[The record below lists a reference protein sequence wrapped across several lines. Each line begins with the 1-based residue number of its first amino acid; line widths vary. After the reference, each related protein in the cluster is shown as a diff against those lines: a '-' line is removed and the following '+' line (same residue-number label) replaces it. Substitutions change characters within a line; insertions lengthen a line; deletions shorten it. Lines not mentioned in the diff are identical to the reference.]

1 MNKFFKRTAVASLLF
16 LAGSALAVEN
26 ITQASQIPQLKE
38 ETQHATV
45 SERVT
50 SRFTR
55 SHYRQ
60 FDLDENFSAKIFDRY
75 LNLLDYSHNV
85 LLASDVEQFV
95 SRKKQIGDELRTGKL
110 DVFYDL
116 YNLAQQRRFER
127 YQYALKVLE
136 KPMNFTGNDT
146 FNVDRSKSPWPAN
159 VTELNSLWDSKV
171 KFDELS
177 LKLTGKTDQE
187 IRETLTKRYQF
198 AIRRLAQS
206 NSEDVF
212 SLAMTAFAHEID
224 PHTNYLSPR
233 NTEQFNT
240 EMSLSLEGIGAV
252 LQMDDDYTVIN
263 SMVAGGPAAKSKT
276 ITVGDRIVGVGQ
288 TGKPMV
294 DVIGWRLDDVVALIK
309 GPKGSKVRLEI
320 LPAGKGTKTRVVTL
334 TRERIRLEDRAVKLT
349 IKTVGKDKVGVLDI
363 PGFYVGLTDDVKVQ
377 LQKMEKQNV
386 KGVIID
392 LRSNGGGALTE
403 AVSLSGLFIPSGPV
417 VQVRDN
423 NGKVREDSDTDGVVY
438 YKGPL
443 VVMVDR
449 FSASASEIFAAA
461 MQDYGR
467 ALIVGEPTF
476 GKGTVQQYR
485 SLNRIYDQM
494 LRPEWPALGSVQ
506 YTIQKF
512 YRINGGSTQR
522 KGVTPDIMMPTGT
535 EETETGEKF
544 EDNALPWDSINA
556 ATYVKSGDLTQFEPQ
571 LLKLHQDRI
580 AADPEFQYI
589 MKDIARFNALKDK
602 RNIVSLNL
610 AQREKENQEDDATR
624 LERINDRYKREG
636 KATLKKLE
644 DLPKDYQEPDPYLD
658 ETVHIALDFAKMQQD
673 KPAEQPAPAK

>member
-1 MNKFFKRTAVASLLF
+1 MNNFVKVTVVAGILLTGV
-16 LAGSALAVEN
+16 AAAN
-26 ITQASQIPQLKE
+26 DKITRADQIPPLRQE
-38 ETQHATV
+38 AQQETV

-50 SRFTR
+50 ARFNR

-60 FDLDENFSAKIFDRY
+60 FDLDDQFSAKIFDRY
-75 LNLLDYSHNV
+75 LNMLDYSHNV
-85 LLASDVEQFV
+85 LLAQDIAQFAA
-95 SRKKQIGDELRTGKL
+95 KKNQLDDELKSGKL
-110 DVFYDL
+110 EVPFAL
-116 YNLAQQRRFER
+116 YNLAQKRRFER
-127 YQYALKVLE
+127 LAYALTLVD
-136 KPMNFTGNDT
+136 KPMDFTGNEQIEL
-146 FNVDRSKSPWPAN
+146 DRSKAPWPQSKAELDTLWDAK
-159 VTELNSLWDSKV
+159 VKYDELN
-171 KFDELS
+171 
-177 LKLTGKTDQE
+177 LKLTGKDEKE
-187 IRETLTKRYQF
+187 IREILTKRYQF

-212 SLAMTAFAHEID
+212 QLIMNAFAHEID

-263 SMVAGGPAAKSKT
+263 SLVPGGPAAKTKNIS
-276 ITVGDRIVGVGQ
+276 VGDRVVGIGQ
-288 TGKPMV
+288 AGKPMV
-294 DVIGWRLDDVVALIK
+294 DVIGWRLDDVVSQIK

-320 LPAGKGTKTRVVTL
+320 LPAGKGTKTRIVTV

-349 IKTVGKDKVGVLDI
+349 VKNVGQQKVGVLDI
-363 PGFYVGLTDDVKVQ
+363 PGFYVGLTDDVKIQ
-377 LQKMEKQNV
+377 LQKLEKQNV
-386 KGVIID
+386 TSVVID

-423 NGKVREDSDTDGVVY
+423 NGKIREDSDTDGIVY

-443 VVMVDR
+443 VVLVDR

-494 LRPEWPALGSVQ
+494 LRPEWPALGSIQ

-512 YRINGGSTQR
+512 YRVNGGSTQR
-522 KGVTPDIMMPTGT
+522 KGVVPDIIMPTGN
-535 EETETGEKF
+535 ETIETGEKF

-556 ATYVKSGDLTQFEPQ
+556 ATFIKSGDLKPFSAS
-571 LLKLHQDRI
+571 LLNAYNARI
-580 AADPEFQYI
+580 AKDPEFQYI
-589 MKDIARFNALKDK
+589 AEDIARYHALKDK
-602 RNIVSLNL
+602 RNTVTLNL
-610 AQREKENQEDDATR
+610 AQREKESHEDDAVRLKRTNERLTR
-624 LERINDRYKREG
+624 AG
-636 KATLKKLE
+636 KKPVKTL
-644 DLPKDYQEPDPYLD
+644 DAIPKDFHEPDAYLD
-658 ETVHIALDFAKMQQD
+658 EAVNIALDLSKALSKVA
-673 KPAEQPAPAK
+673 KPATAAQ

>member
-1 MNKFFKRTAVASLLF
+1 MNKFVRVTAIAAGLF
-16 LAGSALAVEN
+16 LAGVSFANEAPVTLE
-26 ITQASQIPQLKE
+26 TLPQLQQE
-38 ETQHATV
+38 PQDATV

-50 SRFTR
+50 ARFTR

-75 LNLLDYSHNV
+75 LNMLDFNHNV
-85 LLASDVEQFV
+85 LMAADVAQFAD
-95 SRKKQIGDELRTGKL
+95 KKTSMGEELKTGKL
-110 DVFYDL
+110 DTAYALF
-116 YNLAQQRRFER
+116 NLAQKRRFER
-127 YQYALKVLE
+127 FQYALTVLAR
-136 KPMNFTGNDT
+136 PMDFTGNDT
-146 FNVDRSKSPWPAN
+146 IDLDRSKAPWPKDIN
-159 VTELNSLWDSKV
+159 ELNSLWDAKV
-171 KFDELS
+171 KYDELN
-177 LKLTGKTDQE
+177 LKLTGKDEKE
-187 IRETLTKRYQF
+187 IRDVLSKRYHF
-198 AIRRLAQS
+198 AIKRLAQS

-212 SLAMTAFAHEID
+212 QLIMNAFAHEID

-252 LQMDDDYTVIN
+252 LQQDDDYTVIN
-263 SMVAGGPAAKSKT
+263 SMVPGGPAAKSKN

-288 TGKPMV
+288 SGKPVV

-309 GPKGSKVRLEI
+309 GPKGSKVRLEV
-320 LPAGKGTKTRVVTL
+320 LPAGKGTKTRTVTL
-334 TRERIRLEDRAVKLT
+334 TRERIRLEDRAVKMT
-349 IKTVGKDKVGVLDI
+349 VKTFGKQKVAVMDI

-377 LQKMEKQNV
+377 LQKMEKQHV
-386 KGVIID
+386 TSLVID
-392 LRSNGGGALTE
+392 LRTNGGGALTE

-443 VVMVDR
+443 VVLVDR

-512 YRINGGSTQR
+512 YRVNGGSTQR
-522 KGVTPDIMMPTGT
+522 KGVTPDVLMPTGI
-535 EETETGEKF
+535 EAAETGEAF

-556 ATYVKSGDLTQFEPQ
+556 ATYSKTGDMKPFVPA
-571 LLKLHQDRI
+571 LLKTHADRI
-580 AADPEFQYI
+580 AGDPEFQSI
-589 MKDIARFNALKDK
+589 AQDIEKYKATKDK
-602 RNIVSLNL
+602 RDIVSLNF
-610 AQREKENQEDDATR
+610 AQREKENHEDDAVR
-624 LERINDRYKREG
+624 LNRINERFKREG
-636 KATLKKLE
+636 KKPLKSLD
-644 DLPKDYQEPDPYLD
+644 DLPKDYQQPDPYLD
-658 ETVHIALDFAKMQQD
+658 ETAHIALDLFKMESSEGNAAAK
-673 KPAEQPAPAK
+673 

>member
-1 MNKFFKRTAVASLLF
+1 MNTFFKLTAVAGLL
-16 LAGSALAVEN
+16 LMAGQALAVDD
-26 ITQASQIPQLKE
+26 ITRPDQIPVLKE
-38 ETQHATV
+38 EPQHATV

-60 FDLDENFSAKIFDRY
+60 FDLNEAFSAKIFDRY

-85 LLASDVEQFV
+85 LLASDVEQFA
-95 SRKKQIGDELRTGKL
+95 KKKGQIGDELRSGKL

-136 KPMNFTGNDT
+136 RPMDFTGNDT
-146 FNVDRSKSPWPAN
+146 FDIDRSKAPWPSSEA
-159 VTELNSLWDSKV
+159 ELNKLWDGKV
-171 KFDELS
+171 KYDELS
-177 LKLTGKTDQE
+177 LKLTGKTDAE
-187 IRETLTKRYQF
+187 IRETLTKRYKF
-198 AIRRLAQS
+198 AIRRLAQT

-233 NTEQFNT
+233 STEQFNT

-263 SMVAGGPAAKSKT
+263 SMVAGGPAAKSKA
-276 ITVGDRIVGVGQ
+276 ISVGDRIVGVGQ
-288 TGKPMV
+288 VGQQMQ

-309 GPKGSKVRLEI
+309 GPKGSKVRLEV
-320 LPAGKGTKTRVVTL
+320 LPAGKGTKTRIVTL
-334 TRERIRLEDRAVKLT
+334 TRERIRLEDRAVKMSV
-349 IKTVGKDKVGVLDI
+349 KNVGKEKIGVLDI

-377 LQKMEKQNV
+377 LQKLEKQNV
-386 KGVIID
+386 AGVIID

-423 NGKVREDSDTDGVVY
+423 NGKVREDRDTDGVVY

-512 YRINGGSTQR
+512 YRVNGGSTQR
-522 KGVTPDIMMPTGT
+522 KGVTPDIIMPTGN

-556 ATYVKSGDLTQFEPQ
+556 ATYEKSGDLKPFDPE
-571 LLKLHQDRI
+571 LLKDHNDRI
-580 AADPEFQYI
+580 AKDPEFQYI
-589 MKDIARFNALKDK
+589 IKDIARYNAMKEK

-610 AQREKENQEDDATR
+610 AQREKENHEDDATR
-624 LERINDRYKREG
+624 LARINDRLKRAG
-636 KATLKKLE
+636 KPPLAKLE

-658 ETVHIALDFAKMQQD
+658 ETVHIALDLAKMT
-673 KPAEQPAPAK
+673 KEKTAQPADSQK

>member
-1 MNKFFKRTAVASLLF
+1 MNMFFRLTA
-16 LAGSALAVEN
+16 LAGLLAIAGQTFAVED
-26 ITQASQIPQLKE
+26 ITRADQIPVLKE

-60 FDLDENFSAKIFDRY
+60 FDLDQAFSAKIFDRY

-85 LLASDVEQFV
+85 LLESDVEQFA
-95 SRKKQIGDELRTGKL
+95 KKKTELGDELRSGKL

-116 YNLAQQRRFER
+116 YNLAQKRRFER
-127 YQYALKVLE
+127 YQYALSVLE
-136 KPMNFTGNDT
+136 KPMDFTGNDT
-146 FNVDRSKSPWPAN
+146 YNLDRSKAPWPKNEA
-159 VTELNSLWDSKV
+159 ELNALWDSKV

-177 LKLTGKTDQE
+177 LKLTGKTDKE
-187 IRETLTKRYQF
+187 IRETLTRRYKF
-198 AIRRLAQS
+198 AIRRLAQT

-212 SLAMTAFAHEID
+212 SLAMTAFAREID

-263 SMVAGGPAAKSKT
+263 SMVAGGPAAKSKA
-276 ITVGDRIVGVGQ
+276 ISVGDKIVGVGQ

-320 LPAGKGTKTRVVTL
+320 LPAGKGTKTRTVTL
-334 TRERIRLEDRAVKLT
+334 TRERIRLEDRAVKMSV
-349 IKTVGKDKVGVLDI
+349 KTVGKEKVGVLDI

-377 LQKMEKQNV
+377 LQKLEKQNV
-386 KGVIID
+386 SSVIID

-403 AVSLSGLFIPSGPV
+403 AVSLSGLFIPSGPI

-423 NGKVREDSDTDGVVY
+423 NGKVREDSDTDGQVF

-443 VVMVDR
+443 VLLVDR

-467 ALIVGEPTF
+467 ALVVGEPTF

-512 YRINGGSTQR
+512 YRVNGGSTQR
-522 KGVTPDIMMPTGT
+522 KGVTPDIIMPTGN

-544 EDNALPWDSINA
+544 EDNALPWDSIDA
-556 ATYVKSGDLTQFEPQ
+556 ATYVKSGDLTAFEPE
-571 LLKLHQDRI
+571 LLKEHNARI
-580 AADPEFQYI
+580 AKDPEFQNI
-589 MKDIARFNALKDK
+589 MKDIARFNAMKDK
-602 RNIVSLNL
+602 RNIVSLNY
-610 AQREKENQEDDATR
+610 AVREKENNEDDATR
-624 LERINDRYKREG
+624 LARLNERFKREG
-636 KATLKKLE
+636 KPELKKLD

-658 ETVHIALDFAKMQQD
+658 ETVNIALDLAKLE
-673 KPAEQPAPAK
+673 KARPAEQPAPVK

>member
-1 MNKFFKRTAVASLLF
+1 MNKFVRVTAIAAGLF
-16 LAGSALAVEN
+16 LAG
-26 ITQASQIPQLKE
+26 ASFANEAPVTLETLPQLQQE
-38 ETQHATV
+38 PQDATV

-50 SRFTR
+50 ARFTR

-75 LNLLDYSHNV
+75 LNMLDFNHNV
-85 LLASDVEQFV
+85 LMAADVAQFAD
-95 SRKKQIGDELRTGKL
+95 KKTSLGEELKTGKL
-110 DVFYDL
+110 DTAYALF
-116 YNLAQQRRFER
+116 NLAQKRRFER
-127 YQYALKVLE
+127 FQYALTVLAR
-136 KPMNFTGNDT
+136 PMDFTGNDT
-146 FNVDRSKSPWPAN
+146 IDLDRSKAPWPKDIN
-159 VTELNSLWDSKV
+159 ELNSLWDAKV
-171 KFDELS
+171 KYDELN
-177 LKLTGKTDQE
+177 LKLTGKDEKE
-187 IRETLTKRYQF
+187 IREVLSKRYHF
-198 AIRRLAQS
+198 AIKRLAQS

-212 SLAMTAFAHEID
+212 QLIMNAFAHEID

-252 LQMDDDYTVIN
+252 LQQDDDYTMIN
-263 SMVAGGPAAKSKT
+263 SMVPGGPAAKSKN

-288 TGKPMV
+288 SGKPMV

-309 GPKGSKVRLEI
+309 GPKGSKVRLEV
-320 LPAGKGTKTRVVTL
+320 LPAGKGTKTRTVTL
-334 TRERIRLEDRAVKLT
+334 TRERIRLEDRAVKMT
-349 IKTVGKDKVGVLDI
+349 VKTFGKQKVAVMDI

-377 LQKMEKQNV
+377 LQKMEKQHVNSLV
-386 KGVIID
+386 ID
-392 LRSNGGGALTE
+392 LRTNGGGALTE

-443 VVMVDR
+443 VVLVDR

-512 YRINGGSTQR
+512 YRVNGGSTQR
-522 KGVTPDIMMPTGT
+522 KGVTPDILMPTGV
-535 EETETGEKF
+535 EAAETGEAF

-556 ATYVKSGDLTQFEPQ
+556 ATYSKTGDMKPFVPE
-571 LLKLHQDRI
+571 LLKTHAARI
-580 AADPEFQYI
+580 ANDPEFQSI
-589 MKDIARFNALKDK
+589 AQDIEKYKATKDK
-602 RNIVSLNL
+602 RDIVSLNF
-610 AQREKENQEDDATR
+610 AQREKENHDDDAIR
-624 LERINDRYKREG
+624 LNRINERFKREG
-636 KATLKKLE
+636 KKPLKSLD
-644 DLPKDYQEPDPYLD
+644 DLPKDYQQPDPYLD
-658 ETVHIALDFAKMQQD
+658 ETAHIALDLSQAESAEGNATAK
-673 KPAEQPAPAK
+673 